1 MICRFNGRDTVAAVR
16 VDGLARHGKKA
27 VLDHADK
34 AVTPESEKL
43 VL

>member
-1 MICRFNGRDTVAAVR
+1 MICHFNGRDTVAAVH
-16 VDGLARHGKKA
+16 VDRLVEHSKKA